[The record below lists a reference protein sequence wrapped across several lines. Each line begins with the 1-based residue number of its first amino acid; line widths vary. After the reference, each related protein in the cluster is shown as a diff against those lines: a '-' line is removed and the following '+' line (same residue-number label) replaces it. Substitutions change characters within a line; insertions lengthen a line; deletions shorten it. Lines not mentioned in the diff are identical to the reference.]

1 MEANQ
6 RLPLSP
12 CHALPT
18 ISSMDL
24 LILKCLALY
33 LDFGES
39 EPTVGCIIIVIIV
52 NFIHP
57 SVSPIS

>member
-1 MEANQ
+1 
-6 RLPLSP
+6 
-12 CHALPT
+12 
-18 ISSMDL
+18 MDL
-24 LILKCLALY
+24 LILKCLALD